1 MISWTETQHQE
12 SIDIYVSIVSTYLK
26 NIWVEVKQLF
36 MSREVHSLLAME
48 LLNVRGFIIYSLSSS
63 SSYMRNN
70 T

>member
-12 SIDIYVSIVSTYLK
+12 PIDIYVSIVSTYLK

-48 LLNVRGFIIYSLSSS
+48 VV
-63 SSYMRNN
+63 
-70 T
+70 